1 MNYSGCL
8 RLTLLLGSLCC
19 VALLPHADASHT
31 PLELT
36 PQEHAWIEAH
46 PVLRVAAL
54 DNLTPI
60 EYIEGGQLKGLSAE
74 YLQFIADKTGLR
86 LAFIPAHSIEDRIA
100 LLMSGKADLIST
112 LRLNGPSGNDPRL
125 LYTTHYLNTTAV
137 VVTRTQHPPILYSDQ
152 LNGLTVTL
160 PYFDRYRD
168 VVTARAP
175 NAKIIIG
182 GGAMTMLQQVADG
195 TADAAVATEA
205 YLMPYLY
212 KRFQGQLQIS
222 GVLTDMV
229 SKIGMSTRADQPLL
243 HSIIQKVIDSMTLDE
258 VRAIHASWIDDHAT
272 RNLALS
278 EITDHYP
285 HEVALVGIVVLL
297 LLGLS
302 YQTHRMR
309 QRAERNER
317 EKAMFL
323 AVMSH
328 EIRSPM
334 NAVLAAVELL
344 HNTPLDKQQQHFVG
358 LAGTGAQSL
367 LTLLDDVLD
376 LSKLDAGQLK
386 LEREPVNLPALVQN
400 VADLHSLRARERHL
414 SISVVGDSQAPLLML
429 DDTRLAQVLHNLLSN
444 AIKFTETG
452 GIEVSYL
459 ITETS
464 TPGLKHI
471 RMTVTD
477 TGIGISP
484 EAQQRL
490 FQPYSQAARSYRRS
504 GGTGLGLAICRDLL
518 KLMDGGITLD
528 SEVGKGT
535 RIEVSLVAE
544 VASAVEIEAVE
555 SESPTPHPG
564 TTLTHNLRILVVE
577 DTPANQAVLQA
588 QIEGFGCTAVI
599 ARDGAQAM
607 DCFEQSNY
615 DLILMDCDL
624 PDQDGYSLTSMFRMI
639 ERDAGQPPC
648 PIIAI
653 SASTD
658 NEHISRCFDAGMDGI
673 LGKPISLGKLQDTI
687 EVWCG
692 VPLTLVPRP
701 FAEQDLMADTRIIEA
716 LEQDLLA
723 LLEAITLQQREP
735 ALHAA
740 HRLHGAA
747 LSIEWPSVAREAG
760 ALEKLLKT
768 GTTWQDPTYA
778 QTLQGL
784 IRALRSPERKS
795 AAQIE
800 PAPQSSV

>member
-1 MNYSGCL
+1 M
-8 RLTLLLGSLCC
+8 TLLLGSLCC
-19 VALLPHADASHT
+19 ATLLAYADHPHAALEFT
-31 PLELT
+31 PDER
-36 PQEHAWIEAH
+36 AWIETH

-54 DNLTPI
+54 ENLSPI
-60 EYIEGGQLKGLSAE
+60 EYLEDGNLKGLSAE
-74 YLQFIADKTGLR
+74 YLQFIALKTGLR
-86 LAFIPAHSIEDRIA
+86 LEFIPAHSIEDRIE
-100 LLMSGKADLIST
+100 LMMSGKADLIST
-112 LRLNGPSGNDPRL
+112 LRLNGPNGSDPRL

-137 VVTRTQHPPILYSDQ
+137 VVTRTHHPPILASDQ
-152 LNGLTVTL
+152 LNGMTVTL

-175 NAKIIIG
+175 NAKLIIG
-182 GGAMTMLQQVADG
+182 GGAMAMLQQVADG

-212 KRFQGQLQIS
+212 KEFQGQLQIS

-229 SKIGMSTRADQPLL
+229 SKIGMSTRADQFVL
-243 HSIIQKVIDSMTLDE
+243 HSIIQKVLDSMTLDE
-258 VRAIHASWIDDHAT
+258 VRAIHASWIEDHAT

-285 HEVALVGIVVLL
+285 HEVGLAAVVLL
-297 LLGLS
+297 LLLGVT

-358 LAGTGAQSL
+358 LAGSGAQSL

-386 LEREPVNLPALVQN
+386 LELEPVNLASLVQN
-400 VADLHSLRARERHL
+400 VTDLHSLRARERHL
-414 SISVVGDSQAPLLML
+414 SISVVGESQVPALML
-429 DDTRLAQVLHNLLSN
+429 DGTRLGQVLHNLLSN

-459 ITETS
+459 ITDTS
-464 TPGLKHI
+464 TSGLKHI
-471 RMTVTD
+471 RIAVSD
-477 TGIGISP
+477 TGIGICP

-504 GGTGLGLAICRDLL
+504 GGTGLGLVICRDLL
-518 KLMDGGITLD
+518 KLMKGGVTLE

-535 RIEVSLVAE
+535 RMEISLVAE
-544 VASAVEIEAVE
+544 VAPAMAVEAPV
-555 SESPTPHPG
+555 SPPG
-564 TTLTHNLRILVVE
+564 FASTRNLRILVVE

-588 QIEGFGCTAVI
+588 QIEGFGCTAII
-599 ARDGAQAM
+599 ARDGTQAM
-607 DCFEQSNY
+607 DCFEQSSY

-624 PDQDGYSLTSMFRMI
+624 PDQDGYSVTRLFRMI
-639 ERDAGQPPC
+639 ERDAEQPPC
-648 PIIAI
+648 PIVAI
-653 SASTD
+653 SASSD

-687 EVWCG
+687 ELWCN
-692 VPLTLVPRP
+692 VSLTLVPRP
-701 FAEQDLMADTRIIEA
+701 FTDHVLMADPRIVEA

-723 LLEAITLQQREP
+723 LLEAITLHQLEP
-735 ALHAA
+735 ARHAA

-747 LSIEWPSVAREAG
+747 LSIEWPGVACEAD
-760 ALEKLLKT
+760 ALEALLKAAT
-768 GTTWQDPTYA
+768 PWQEPAYA
-778 QTLQGL
+778 TALQGL
-784 IRALRSPERKS
+784 IRALRSPAPKAS
-795 AAQIE
+795 PQTE
-800 PAPQSSV
+800 PIPQSSV

>member
-1 MNYSGCL
+1 MNLKGCL
-8 RLTLLLGSLCC
+8 GVTLLWGSLCC
-19 VALLPHADASHT
+19 APVLVQAASPPAALDFTLA
-31 PLELT
+31 
-36 PQEHAWIEAH
+36 EHAWIEAH

-54 DNLTPI
+54 ENLTPI
-60 EYIEGGQLKGLSAE
+60 EYIEEGKLKGLSAE
-74 YLQFIADKTGLR
+74 YLQYIARKTGLR
-86 LAFIPAHSIEDRIA
+86 LEFIPAHTIEARIE

-112 LRLNGPSGNDPRL
+112 LRLNGPNGKDPRL
-125 LYTTHYLNTTAV
+125 LYTSHYLNTTAV
-137 VVTRTQHPPILYSDQ
+137 VVTRTQHPPVLDSDQ
-152 LNGLTVTL
+152 LNGMTVTL

-175 NAKIIIG
+175 NARVIVG

-243 HSIIQKVIDSMTLDE
+243 HSIIQKVLDSMTLDE
-258 VRAIHASWIDDHAT
+258 VRAIHASWIEDHAT

-285 HEVALVGIVVLL
+285 HEVALTALILVL
-297 LLGLS
+297 LLGLT

-344 HNTPLDKQQQHFVG
+344 HTTPLDKQQQHFVS
-358 LAGTGAQSL
+358 LAGNGAQSL
-367 LTLLDDVLD
+367 LALLDDVLD

-386 LEREPVNLPALVQN
+386 LELEPVNLVALVQN
-400 VADLHSLRARERHL
+400 VADLHSLKARERHL
-414 SISVVGDSQAPLLML
+414 SISVASPPEAPLLML

-444 AIKFTETG
+444 AIKFTEVG
-452 GIEVSYL
+452 GIEVSCL
-459 ITETS
+459 ITDTS
-464 TPGLKHI
+464 TDALKHI
-471 RMTVTD
+471 RIAVSD

-484 EAQQRL
+484 EAQLRL
-490 FQPYSQAARSYRRS
+490 FQPYSQAAQSYRRS

-518 KLMDGGITLD
+518 KLMGGGITLT

-535 RIEVSLVAE
+535 RMEMSLVAE
-544 VASAVEIEAVE
+544 LAPATAFEA
-555 SESPTPHPG
+555 PAPLPG
-564 TTLTHNLRILVVE
+564 AARLHNLRILVVE

-588 QIEGFGCTAVI
+588 QIEGLGCTAII

-607 DCFEQSNY
+607 DCFEHSNY

-624 PDQDGYSLTSMFRMI
+624 PDQDGYSITRLFRMI
-639 ERDAGQPPC
+639 ECDAGQAPC

-658 NEHISRCFDAGMDGI
+658 NDHISRCFDAGMDGI
-673 LGKPISLGKLQDTI
+673 LGKPISLGKLQDTL
-687 EVWCG
+687 ELWCN
-692 VPLTLVPRP
+692 VSLSLVPRP
-701 FAEQDLMADTRIIEA
+701 FTDQDLMADPRIIEA

-723 LLEAITLQQREP
+723 LLEATTLQQLEP
-735 ALHAA
+735 ALRAA

-747 LSIEWPSVAREAG
+747 LSIEWPCVAREAG
-760 ALEKLLKT
+760 ALETLLKT
-768 GTTWQDPTYA
+768 TTPWQEPA
-778 QTLQGL
+778 NSATLKAL
-784 IRALRSPERKS
+784 IRALRAPDRKASLQTGAIPSPS
-795 AAQIE
+795 T
-800 PAPQSSV
+800 